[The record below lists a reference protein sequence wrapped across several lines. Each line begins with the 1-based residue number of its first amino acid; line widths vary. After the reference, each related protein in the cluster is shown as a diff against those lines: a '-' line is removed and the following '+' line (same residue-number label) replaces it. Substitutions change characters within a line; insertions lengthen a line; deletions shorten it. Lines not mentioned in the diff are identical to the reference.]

1 MTHIR
6 LAATL
11 TLAAFVSGFASR
23 ASAAPIAIA
32 EVKHEGP
39 VDFEKE
45 ILPIFRRS
53 CLACHN
59 ATEAEGKF
67 VLETPQ
73 TILKGGSEGPAVIAG
88 KGAESLL
95 IKMASHQKEPFMPPP
110 DNDVKAKP
118 LTPQD
123 L

>member
-1 MTHIR
+1 MTIR
-6 LAATL
+6 FPALAGLAAVL
-11 TLAAFVSGFASR
+11 SLGGFTSFAV
-23 ASAAPIAIA
+23 AAPIEVA

-73 TILKGGSEGPAVIAG
+73 TILKGGSEGPAVVAG
-88 KGAESLL
+88 KGAESLM
-95 IKMASHQKEPFMPPP
+95 IKMA
-110 DNDVKAKP
+110 
-118 LTPQD
+118 
-123 L
+123 